1 MREFGEIVRAFN
13 QARLENKL
21 TALAT
26 VVKVEGSAYRRP
38 GARMLVTED
47 GLLTGAISGGCL
59 EGDALKKA
67 LLVMHQKKA
76 MLVKYDTS
84 DDDDAK
90 LGVGLGCNG
99 IIHILIEPI
108 NSDLENPITCL
119 EQCLQSREHTVF
131 VTLFKEEERNHSQ
144 TGSCLFFL
152 KDKVIQ
158 LAEVPENIK
167 EDIIADSK
175 NALYTQQSQINN
187 YSLSNSPGSLTALI
201 EVIPPAVVLNIIGAG
216 NDVIPLVKMS
226 TLLGWEVDVIDG
238 RTNLLTKERFPK
250 ATRLITSKSD
260 QVLSHLK
267 VDQHTVFALLSHNY
281 IYDLNVLKSILPLN
295 IPYIGILGPKKKLNR
310 ILQEL
315 EDEGFEYT
323 ADDLA
328 KLYGP
333 AGLDL
338 GAETSEEIALS
349 IVAEIK
355 AVLSKKKGTFL
366 RDKQGPIHDI
376 GSTAHSK
383 EKIMLPYQS
392 CEKI

>member
-1 MREFGEIVRAFN
+1 MREIGEIVRAFN
-13 QARLENKL
+13 QARKENKL

-47 GLLTGAISGGCL
+47 GVLTGAISGGCL

-67 LLVMHQKKA
+67 LLVMHQKRP

-84 DDDDAK
+84 DEDDAK

-99 IIHILIEPI
+99 IIHILIEPL
-108 NSDLENPITCL
+108 DPDTENAITCL
-119 EQCLQSREHTVF
+119 EKCLQRREHTVF
-131 VTLFKEEERNHSQ
+131 VTIFNEEERNQSQ

-152 KDKVIQ
+152 QDNIIQ
-158 LAEVPENIK
+158 LSALPEHIT
-167 EDIIADSK
+167 EEIIADSQDG
-175 NALYTQQSQINN
+175 LSRRHSQIKN
-187 YSLSNSPGSLTALI
+187 YSQPTSSSNLTAFI

-226 TLLGWEVDVIDG
+226 TLLGWEVNVIDG
-238 RTNLLTKERFPK
+238 RTNLLSKERFPS
-250 ATRLITSKSD
+250 ASRLITSRSD
-260 QVLSHLK
+260 QILSHLS

-281 IYDLNVLKSILPLN
+281 NYDLNVLKVILPLD
-295 IPYIGILGPKKKLNR
+295 IAYIGVLGPKKKLNR

-315 EDEGFEYT
+315 KDEGLEYT

-328 KLYGP
+328 KIYGP
-333 AGLDL
+333 AGLDIC
-338 GAETSEEIALS
+338 AETSEEIALS
-349 IVAEIK
+349 IVSEIK

-366 RDKQGPIHDI
+366 RDKQGPIHDSGLPDLAKDI
-376 GSTAHSK
+376 QV
-383 EKIMLPYQS
+383 LPYQ
-392 CEKI
+392 